1 MYYNND
7 DLDKARDQPER
18 TLEVVKEQFGP
29 NHVNVAHCFM
39 CLGNLYCKEG
49 DLEKA
54 KDYYERALEVRK
66 EPLGRNHVDVANSY
80 KKLATV

>member
-1 MYYNND
+1 
-7 DLDKARDQPER
+7 
-18 TLEVVKEQFGP
+18 
-29 NHVNVAHCFM
+29 M